1 MTETA
6 TVHQWREQAAIPDF
20 DIYCGSATPD
30 LAFRVAERLGR
41 PLGRCDVDHFADGE
55 THVQIQQSARGR
67 DIYVV
72 QSTCSPV
79 NEHLMELLVMI
90 DAFRRA
96 SAQRI
101 TAVLPYYGYAR
112 QEKKSTGRE
121 PITAKLVANL
131 LTTAGANRVVALDL
145 HSPAIQGFFDI
156 EMIHLTAIPL
166 LTNHLRTHL
175 DLEDTVVVT
184 PDTGRVKV
192 AETYANLLNV
202 PLVVMHKRRSGEHGE
217 GVEVGAIVGSVE
229 GKRPIIVDDIV
240 ATGGTILTCAKALLD
255 VGALPN
261 MTVVV
266 THGVLSPP
274 AEQRLAIP
282 EITQIVM
289 TDTIPPQ
296 KTSLLQQKTV
306 VISVADLLAEAILR
320 LHQGRSIS
328 ALFRTR
334 QEEFPV

>member
-1 MTETA
+1 MAETA
-6 TVHQWREQAAIPDF
+6 AVQQWRGQEDIPDV
-20 DIYCGSATPD
+20 DIYCGSATPE
-30 LAFRVAERLGR
+30 LARRVAERLGR
-41 PLGRCDVDHFADGE
+41 PLGRCNVDHFADGE
-55 THVQIQQSARGR
+55 THVQIQESVRGR
-67 DIYVV
+67 DIYFV
-72 QSTCSPV
+72 QSNCYPV
-79 NEHLMELLVMI
+79 NDHLMELLVMI

-101 TAVLPYYGYAR
+101 TAILPYYGYAR

-166 LTNHLRTHL
+166 LANHLRTHL
-175 DLEDTVVVT
+175 DVGETVLVA

-192 AETYANLLNV
+192 AEKYATLLDV
-202 PLVVMHKRRSGEHGE
+202 PLVVMHKRRSGKQGE
-217 GVEVGAIVGSVE
+217 EVEVGAIVGSVE
-229 GKRPIIVDDIV
+229 GKHPIIVDDIV
-240 ATGGTILTCAKALLD
+240 ATGGTIVMCAKALLN

-266 THGVLSPP
+266 THGVFSPP

-282 EITQIVM
+282 EITQIVI
-289 TDTIPPQ
+289 TDTIPLQ
-296 KTSLLQQKTV
+296 NTSLLQTTV
-306 VISVADLLAEAILR
+306 VLSVADLLAEAILR
-320 LHQGRSIS
+320 LHQSRSIS
-328 ALFRTR
+328 ALFRS
-334 QEEFPV
+334 QYEEFPV